1 MITPKFTVYS
11 KNQKLALYIVDVVQ
25 GVIGLVLST
34 FVFIAM
40 FTTQNLK
47 DINVWTIIIGV
58 SGIITLIDV
67 IIRKA
72 FNKQSL
78 LHNLL
83 IKSFKS
89 QSLLFPQTP
98 MQAEVCSWLSAK
110 IQNGKGILIY
120 GKANTGK
127 TSSVFIYLS
136 QHTKDKDLLQR
147 LSWAES
153 VIYIDCKNNKGD
165 ILDFF
170 YYKGTYFRNSRFEK
184 SLIIVDNLE
193 NMGKTFMETLLHT
206 INSSTGTFILLAD
219 ASKID
224 NDMYDSLEKKCMRDN
239 CTLSFNVNAPYD
251 FKEIYTKL
259 TDNEKKVFLVIYYMS
274 LSMTLIPL
282 KDVFIIINENY
293 PLSFFRLII
302 KSLSYKNL
310 IKKFPFD
317 HKYIILANRMNVT
330 GNQSVFW
337 TTPQNS
343 EAILKILQNSVKFPE
358 SAWLG
363 LIHLPYDQLIQQDAK
378 ERELLFNNALKCGNY
393 ITLYKSLQEELTY
406 CPIKEMTFLYELGT
420 LCFYN
425 SIQEIA
431 FEKYNKLIASK
442 TSDEVKYATMLR
454 IIEATHGD
462 VNNLTKQNISEYINL
477 LTSLNNRYA
486 LYAEYWMLHIESE
499 RGKFYV
505 EKYME
510 LLKKLTNMEAVN
522 RGMDIHIELIRRCY
536 TDIIRSS
543 HILKRQPP
551 KKLVSDFL
559 DFMSKNY
566 DKTMCQYYKALYV
579 DANTL
584 HYITLLDN
592 ILNRENCHVTYQK
605 ACDYYDTALINGME
619 KQKSV
624 SACELKSI
632 DLKLFNPENITQFED
647 YHEKIMHFLSN
658 AEINKVSVHVA
669 YCKTLLAKL
678 YMIKN
683 LQNTEY
689 FSAPDKNANDSS
701 IMTYIREAKEI
712 YREYQ
717 NEYGVVRIEFIEN
730 LYHFVTLSNEEDI
743 ANSIQKMS
751 DILDMHQ
758 EYQREIDILNFLKKG
773 AESRM
778 TVISIIK
785 AYPIIM
791 Q

>member
-302 KSLSYKNL
+302 KSL
-310 IKKFPFD
+310 
-317 HKYIILANRMNVT
+317 
-330 GNQSVFW
+330 
-337 TTPQNS
+337 
-343 EAILKILQNSVKFPE
+343 
-358 SAWLG
+358 
-363 LIHLPYDQLIQQDAK
+363 
-378 ERELLFNNALKCGNY
+378 
-393 ITLYKSLQEELTY
+393 
-406 CPIKEMTFLYELGT
+406 
-420 LCFYN
+420 
-425 SIQEIA
+425 
-431 FEKYNKLIASK
+431 
-442 TSDEVKYATMLR
+442 
-454 IIEATHGD
+454 
-462 VNNLTKQNISEYINL
+462 
-477 LTSLNNRYA
+477 
-486 LYAEYWMLHIESE
+486 
-499 RGKFYV
+499 
-505 EKYME
+505 
-510 LLKKLTNMEAVN
+510 
-522 RGMDIHIELIRRCY
+522 
-536 TDIIRSS
+536 
-543 HILKRQPP
+543 
-551 KKLVSDFL
+551 
-559 DFMSKNY
+559 
-566 DKTMCQYYKALYV
+566 
-579 DANTL
+579 
-584 HYITLLDN
+584 
-592 ILNRENCHVTYQK
+592 
-605 ACDYYDTALINGME
+605 
-619 KQKSV
+619 
-624 SACELKSI
+624 
-632 DLKLFNPENITQFED
+632 
-647 YHEKIMHFLSN
+647 
-658 AEINKVSVHVA
+658 
-669 YCKTLLAKL
+669 
-678 YMIKN
+678 
-683 LQNTEY
+683 
-689 FSAPDKNANDSS
+689 
-701 IMTYIREAKEI
+701 
-712 YREYQ
+712 
-717 NEYGVVRIEFIEN
+717 
-730 LYHFVTLSNEEDI
+730 
-743 ANSIQKMS
+743 
-751 DILDMHQ
+751 
-758 EYQREIDILNFLKKG
+758 
-773 AESRM
+773 
-778 TVISIIK
+778 
-785 AYPIIM
+785 
-791 Q
+791 